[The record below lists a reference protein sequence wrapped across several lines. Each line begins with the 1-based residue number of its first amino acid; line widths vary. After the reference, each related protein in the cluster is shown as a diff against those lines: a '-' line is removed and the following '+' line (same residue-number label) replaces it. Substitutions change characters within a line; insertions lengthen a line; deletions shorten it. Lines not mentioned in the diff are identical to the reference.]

1 MGRISVIVPVYKV
14 ENYLH
19 RCVDSILGQSFAD
32 FELILVDDGSPD
44 NCGSI
49 CDAYAVKDSR
59 IRVIHQ
65 ENGGL
70 SAARNAG
77 IDWVFAHSDSQW
89 LTFIDSDDWIHGSFL
104 QILLDAAQK
113 NNCKLSACSFYKT
126 SGADFPEMII
136 PEAKML
142 SADDYY
148 CGAAPDDSPAP
159 AWAKLYHRS
168 LFQKL
173 RYPLGKLHE
182 DEFTTYQA
190 VYEAGCVAKVD
201 AKIYAYYVNPGSITQ
216 SRWKPA
222 RLDALEAFRKQMDF
236 AKQSDNVR
244 LLYRATDSYVW
255 SIYHQLQQLGHQG
268 DLTKEE
274 ETYRVTLREEL
285 KSILKQGMNGRCYSF
300 NRENLLLYEEIYPL
314 KPLWHTIHSTY
325 SLLKRIKGR
334 Q

>member
-104 QILLDAAQK
+104 QIL
-113 NNCKLSACSFYKT
+113 
-126 SGADFPEMII
+126 
-136 PEAKML
+136 
-142 SADDYY
+142 
-148 CGAAPDDSPAP
+148 
-159 AWAKLYHRS
+159 HRCWQSS
-168 LFQKL
+168 LQ
-173 RYPLGKLHE
+173 
-182 DEFTTYQA
+182 
-190 VYEAGCVAKVD
+190 
-201 AKIYAYYVNPGSITQ
+201 
-216 SRWKPA
+216 
-222 RLDALEAFRKQMDF
+222 
-236 AKQSDNVR
+236 
-244 LLYRATDSYVW
+244 
-255 SIYHQLQQLGHQG
+255 
-268 DLTKEE
+268 
-274 ETYRVTLREEL
+274 
-285 KSILKQGMNGRCYSF
+285 
-300 NRENLLLYEEIYPL
+300 
-314 KPLWHTIHSTY
+314 IHH
-325 SLLKRIKGR
+325 ICP
-334 Q
+334 